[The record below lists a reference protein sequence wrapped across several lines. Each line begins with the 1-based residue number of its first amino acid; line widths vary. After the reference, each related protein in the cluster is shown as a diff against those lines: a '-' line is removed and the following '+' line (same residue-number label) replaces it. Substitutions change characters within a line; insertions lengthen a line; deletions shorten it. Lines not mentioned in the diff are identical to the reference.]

1 MDWLFCWLKD
11 PEENDN
17 EGKDIKGD
25 KMKTG
30 QAVVAMI
37 FSSLIG
43 GFFAIILMTN
53 FAPDG
58 INLKSGRPYE
68 SIEERQKVKYTTE
81 VPEIKMPENLDFTF
95 AATKVIPGVVHIKA
109 MFSSGQYSVNP
120 MNGYYQ
126 NPTRSSGSG
135 VIVSDDGFIVTNHHV
150 IQDAERV
157 EVVLSNNRS
166 FQAKIV
172 GADPTTDLALVKIDA
187 QDLPFVKYGNS
198 DKVIP
203 GEWVLAIGNPFELNS
218 TVTAGIV
225 SAKARN
231 IGILRDKNNYQIE
244 SFIQTD
250 AAVNPGNSGGAL
262 VNLSGELIG
271 INTAIATPTGTYAG
285 YSFAVPVALVKK
297 VMDDLLLYG
306 KVQRGLLG
314 VRIND
319 VDARIARQFELPRAT
334 GVYISY
340 VNENSAAEEA
350 GILPGDVV
358 VEINGNS
365 INNVSELQEI
375 VARYRPGDE
384 VKVTFFR
391 DGKNKTVSA
400 TLKNSKNE
408 AQIVPRSYDNI
419 IEGASFEDLTSEDL
433 TRMDVRGGVRIKKIT
448 PGKWQDAGIKEGFII
463 LSIDKV
469 RINDIADLNKV
480 LDIKNGYFSIEGI
493 YPDGS
498 KKIYGVEWE

>member
-1 MDWLFCWLKD
+1 
-11 PEENDN
+11 
-17 EGKDIKGD
+17 
-25 KMKTG
+25 MKTG

-43 GFFAIILMTN
+43 GFFAIILMTT
-53 FAPDG
+53 FAPG
-58 INLKSGRPYE
+58 GFNLQSDRPYE
-68 SIEERQKVKYTTE
+68 SIEKRQQVKYTTE
-81 VPEIKMPENLDFTF
+81 VPEIKLPENLDFTF
-95 AATKVIPGVVHIKA
+95 AATRVIPGVVHIKA
-109 MFSSGQYSVNP
+109 MYSSGQYSVNP

-135 VIVSDDGFIVTNHHV
+135 VIISDDGFIVTNHHV
-150 IQDAERV
+150 IQDAERI

-166 FQAKIV
+166 FQAKII
-172 GADPTTDLALVKIDA
+172 GNDPTTDLALIKIDA

-198 DKVIP
+198 DKVVP

-262 VNLSGELIG
+262 VNLQGELIG

-297 VMDDLLLYG
+297 VMDDLLKFG

-319 VDARIARQFELPRAT
+319 VDARIAKQFKLPQAT
-334 GVYISY
+334 GIYVSY
-340 VNENSAAEEA
+340 VNENSAAEDA
-350 GILPGDVV
+350 GILPGDVII
-358 VEINGNS
+358 EINEMPVT
-365 INNVSELQEI
+365 NVSELQEI
-375 VARYRPGDE
+375 VARYRPGDN

-391 DGKNKTVSA
+391 DGKIKIVSA
-400 TLKNSKNE
+400 TLKNKQNE
-408 AQIVPRSYDNI
+408 TQIIPRDYDKI

-433 TRMDVRGGVRIKKIT
+433 TRLDIRGGVRLKKLT
-448 PGKWQDAGIKEGFII
+448 PGKWQDAGVKEGFII

-480 LDIKNGYFSIEGI
+480 LEIKNGYFSIEGI
-493 YPDGS
+493 YPDGT
-498 KKIYGVEWE
+498 KRVYGVEWE

>member
-1 MDWLFCWLKD
+1 
-11 PEENDN
+11 
-17 EGKDIKGD
+17 
-25 KMKTG
+25 MKTG

-37 FSSLIG
+37 ISSLIG
-43 GFFAIILMTN
+43 GFFAIILMTT
-53 FAPDG
+53 FAPG
-58 INLKSGRPYE
+58 SFNLKSDHPYE
-68 SIEERQKVKYTTE
+68 SIEQRQQVKYTGD
-81 VPEIKMPENLDFTF
+81 VPEIKLPENLDFTF
-95 AATKVIPGVVHIKA
+95 AANKVISGVVHIKA
-109 MFSSGQYSVNP
+109 MYGSGQYSVNP
-120 MNGYYQ
+120 MNGYFQ
-126 NPTRSSGSG
+126 NPSRSSGSG
-135 VIVSDDGFIVTNHHV
+135 VIISDDGFIVTNYHV

-157 EVVLSNNRS
+157 EVVLHNNRS

-172 GADPTTDLALVKIDA
+172 GYDPTTDLALVKIDA
-187 QDLPFVKYGNS
+187 KDLPFVKYGDS

-262 VNLSGELIG
+262 VNLQGELIG

-314 VRIND
+314 IRIND
-319 VDARIARQFELPRAT
+319 VDARIARQFDLPRAT
-334 GVYISY
+334 GIYISY
-340 VNENSAAEEA
+340 VNENSAAEDA
-350 GILPGDVV
+350 GILPGDVII
-358 VEINGNS
+358 EINDVPVS
-365 INNVSELQEI
+365 NVSELQEI
-375 VARYRPGDE
+375 VARYRPGDD

-391 DGKNKTVSA
+391 DGKVKTVSA
-400 TLKNSKNE
+400 TLKNSNNE
-408 AQIVPRSYDNI
+408 TQIIARKYDNI

-433 TRMDVRGGVRIKKIT
+433 TRLDINGGVRLKKLT
-448 PGKWQDAGIKEGFII
+448 PGNWQDAGIKEGFII
-463 LSIDKV
+463 RSIDKV

-480 LDIKNGYFSIEGI
+480 LEIKNGYFSIEGI
-493 YPDGS
+493 YPNGT
-498 KKIYGVEWE
+498 KKVYGVEWE